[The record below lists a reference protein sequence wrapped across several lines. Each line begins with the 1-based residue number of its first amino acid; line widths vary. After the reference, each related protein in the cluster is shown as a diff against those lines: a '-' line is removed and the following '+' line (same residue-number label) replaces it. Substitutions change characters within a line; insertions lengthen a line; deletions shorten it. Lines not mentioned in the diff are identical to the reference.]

1 VPRTTST
8 AEFAL
13 TELEQVFQRQVDAFN
28 AHDLESFLACYGD
41 DAVILGGR
49 PGDEIVGADAMR
61 RSYTRRLAEP
71 GLHCDVREAVTMGEC
86 WLVAHEFVTSG
97 GTTTEVVALFEIRGG
112 LIVRS
117 TSLRS

>member
-1 VPRTTST
+1 
-8 AEFAL
+8 L
-13 TELEQVFQRQVDAFN
+13 TELEQVFRRQVDAFN
-28 AHDLESFLACYGD
+28 AHDLESFLACYSG